1 MASIIR
7 PMGARALVY
16 RILTSH
22 KTRYL
27 IHFCNLIASPTVG
40 RILHLAGWELFEGR
54 ERILFL
60 LGTGPWYFI
69 DACIIIY
76 ERPNYAL
83 WFARATI
90 TTTTEYSKPV
100 LKQLKSVIWTAGMCF
115 LNFGG
120 QKSWDQGVFGRTGF
134 SWGLFPLPAE
144 EHLLLVFSHDLL
156 FIHHC
161 SNFLFLKRHWSYWT
175 GVHYNNLVLT

>member
-1 MASIIR
+1 MPLMTSIIR
-7 PMGARALVY
+7 PMGARA
-16 RILTSH
+16 
-22 KTRYL
+22 L

-60 LGTGPWYFI
+60 LGTGPWYFT

-90 TTTTEYSKPV
+90 TTTTEYSKLV
-100 LKQLKSVIWTAGMCF
+100 LKQLKSVI
-115 LNFGG
+115 
-120 QKSWDQGVFGRTGF
+120 
-134 SWGLFPLPAE
+134 
-144 EHLLLVFSHDLL
+144 
-156 FIHHC
+156 
-161 SNFLFLKRHWSYWT
+161 
-175 GVHYNNLVLT
+175 

>member
-1 MASIIR
+1 MTSIIR

-60 LGTGPWYFI
+60 LGTGPWYFT

-90 TTTTEYSKPV
+90 TTTTEYSKLV

-134 SWGLFPLPAE
+134 SWGLFPFACRGTSFPCVFTWSSLYTSLFKFP
-144 EHLLLVFSHDLL
+144 LFKRTLVILD
-156 FIHHC
+156 
-161 SNFLFLKRHWSYWT
+161 WSP
-175 GVHYNNLVLT
+175 L